1 MTVKVALISIITG
14 KYFFESVGKLRS
26 LAPRQLKLYALGD
39 EYIRRNVTIEIK
51 DFISED
57 LFYSDKIYYHAL
69 WNITRQIY
77 EMKPDIVG
85 FSCYLWNIR
94 HILSLTRNLKNIL
107 PGVTTILG
115 GPEVSS
121 QPFSREIMEKNDGID
136 IIVRGEGE
144 QTFRELVLS
153 CLNHTPKDTIPG
165 LTLRKENEILVTP
178 DRTDRVDINHIP
190 SVYETEI
197 TQSYCPGE
205 IAQLETVRGCPYRCH
220 FCLWPGKSS
229 SMLTRSRIEHEL
241 RLIKKAGF
249 QEVYIFDSILGYA
262 RQRTKE
268 ILQLLLDMQL
278 GMRYTFYLDLN
289 YIDEDSILLLKKGKD
304 TLHLAPLGVQT
315 LHEEALKIN
324 NIFFNRHTFEK
335 TLSMLNANKI
345 PYSANLIMGL
355 PGDTHAT
362 FKQSFNTLY
371 GLTCDIH
378 IRPLLVNPGTHLF
391 EHASQ
396 YKIKHVGM
404 DECHRELSNKSYSYE
419 DMNRTVRF
427 MIGYLVLKYGYE
439 TARPLREWV
448 LLLDRSLRFASRHFE
463 ISPADLI
470 DSFGEYLEK
479 EMPVYFSPT
488 TDRMNMYS
496 VSRLH
501 LPLFIRFFRTLP
513 RRGGRILH
521 RIILY
526 IFLATEYITWRYNIH
541 LRNIIYFYPKLQWY
555 SLKMKVAGR
564 LASYRRIFLGNNDV
578 SMREK

>member
-1 MTVKVALISIITG
+1 MNISLISIIFG
-14 KYFFESVGKLRS
+14 KTFFDSTNFLRS

-249 QEVYIFDSILGYA
+249 QEVCIYDSILGYT
-262 RQRTKE
+262 RQRAKE
-268 ILQLLLDMQL
+268 IIQLILDLKL
-278 GMRYTFYLDLN
+278 GLKFNFFLDLN
-289 YIDEDSILLLKKGKD
+289 NIDESIVKLAKKHENI
-304 TLHLAPLGVQT
+304 LRPLPLGVQT
-315 LHEEALKIN
+315 LHDESLKN
-324 NIFFNRHTFEK
+324 TNIFFNTERFAKGIETIDKHHMTYDGID
-335 TLSMLNANKI
+335 L
-345 PYSANLIMGL
+345 LIGL
-355 PGDTHAT
+355 PGDRQAT
-362 FKQSFNTLY
+362 FKHSLNQLY
-371 GLTCDIH
+371 ALSPRIH
-378 IRPLLVNPGTHLF
+378 IRHLFVNPGTHFF
-391 EHASQ
+391 ENLEK
-396 YKIKHVGM
+396 YGM
-404 DECHRELSNKSYSYE
+404 ARSDIDQCHRMLYNYSYSYE
-419 DMNRTVRF
+419 NVHKSIRLLV
-427 MIGYLVLKYGYE
+427 GYLVLKYGYE
-439 TARPLREWV
+439 PVLPLRKWLP
-448 LLLDRSLRFASRHFE
+448 LLRRSLSFTLRHFSV
-463 ISPADLI
+463 SPADLF
-470 DSFGEYLEK
+470 DLFGEYLEK
-479 EMPVYFSPT
+479 EIPAYFSPT

-496 VSRLH
+496 APRLH
-501 LPLFIRFFRTLP
+501 LPLFLRFFRTLP
-513 RRGGRILH
+513 LRRNRGVYRE
-521 RIILY
+521 ILY
-526 IFLATEYITWRYNIH
+526 LITAAEYARWRWNIH
-541 LRNIIYFYPKLQWY
+541 LRNMIYLYPRLQRY
-555 SLKMKVAGR
+555 SLFT
-564 LASYRRIFLGNNDV
+564 IFSGTCARFLKLFIRNSRADI
-578 SMREK
+578 R